1 MKTDQE
7 GTTRKMWKPVIK
19 LLLIIFRVGFP
30 LQTLSNERVS
40 ITEACK
46 DKAKAENL
54 NDINLYSRQLP
65 IETIWESTESVQLK
79 ELSQARVYVGKKK
92 KVRKW
97 RRNDGWW
104 EINFIYPRILN
115 QLKDETE
122 PQGATGNTSP
132 KISSEYEVWKV
143 EDRMT
148 TFRKASILSSDS
160 MWNNGNK

>member
-1 MKTDQE
+1 M
-7 GTTRKMWKPVIK
+7 
-19 LLLIIFRVGFP
+19 GFP

-79 ELSQARVYVGKKK
+79 ELSQAMVYVGKKK

-97 RRNDGWW
+97 RRNDGW
-104 EINFIYPRILN
+104 
-115 QLKDETE
+115 
-122 PQGATGNTSP
+122 
-132 KISSEYEVWKV
+132 
-143 EDRMT
+143 
-148 TFRKASILSSDS
+148 
-160 MWNNGNK
+160 